1 MKNTP
6 VMPTHF
12 PVTCHTD
19 FVVQGSTFVAIKGY
33 KEDGAQFIPLAIQ
46 KGATKLIIDQSIQL
60 PFALQQ
66 EITKKNITL
75 MRVQNTRHALAI
87 LSAQAADYPAD
98 HLHIIG
104 ITGTKGKTTT
114 GFLLEHILRQGGHT
128 TALLSTIYNKIGDTI
143 FASPLTTAQPD
154 YLHQFLKLCVEHKVR
169 YVIMEVAAQALSMY
183 RVAGIFFD
191 GIIFTNF
198 SQEHGEFYPTLE
210 QYFHAKAA
218 ILDHAKPNIPI
229 MINHDDIW
237 CARLLEKYPKLAS
250 FGQEHGSNYKLA
262 ITQETPH
269 LQINLHYDNHNLAL
283 QAPTLLGTFNGYNIA
298 AAASM
303 ALSLKIDE
311 QIITNALLSF
321 GSVPG
326 RMQRYH
332 LPNGAWGVIDYAHNP
347 SSFEQLFSCFKKITP
362 HLIVIFG
369 AGGERARDKRPIM
382 GSIAARYAD
391 CIILTSD
398 NPRTEDPAAIVQD
411 ILHGIDES
419 LRTKIVIELDR
430 EQAIKKA
437 YQLSQQNS
445 IIALLGKG
453 PEEYQLI
460 KGVKHYFSEAK
471 ILQSL

>member
-1 MKNTP
+1 
-6 VMPTHF
+6 MPTHF

-19 FVVQGSTFVAIKGY
+19 FVGQGSTFVAIKGY
-33 KEDGAQFIPLAIQ
+33 KEDGVQFIPLAIQ
-46 KGATKLIIDQSIQL
+46 KGATKLVIDQSIQL
-60 PFALQQ
+60 PFVLQQ
-66 EITKKNITL
+66 EITQKNITL

-98 HLHIIG
+98 HLCIIG

-114 GFLLEHILRQGGHT
+114 SFLLEHILRLSGHT
-128 TALLSTIYNKIGDTI
+128 TALLSTVYNKIGDTL

-154 YLHQFLKLCVEHKVR
+154 YLHQFLKLCVENNVR
-169 YVIMEVAAQALSMY
+169 YVIMEVAAQALSMH

-210 QYFHAKAA
+210 QYFQAKAA
-218 ILDHAKPNIPI
+218 IIDHAKPNIPI
-229 MINHDDIW
+229 MLNHDDVW
-237 CARLLEKYPKLAS
+237 CARLLEKYPKLAT
-250 FGQEHGSNYKLA
+250 FGQGQDSEYRLS

-269 LQINLHYDNHNLAL
+269 LQVKLHYNNQNLEL
-283 QAPTLLGTFNGYNIA
+283 LAPTLLGTFNGYNIA
-298 AAASM
+298 AATSM
-303 ALSLKIDE
+303 ALALKINE
-311 QIITNALLSF
+311 QIITNALITF

-332 LPNGAWGVIDYAHNP
+332 LPNGAWGIIDYAHNP
-347 SSFEQLFSCFKKITP
+347 SSFEQLFICFKKITP

-382 GSIAARYAD
+382 GAIAARYAD

-398 NPRTEDPAAIVQD
+398 NPRTEDPALIVQD

-419 LRTKIVIELDR
+419 MRSKVVIELDR
-430 EQAIKKA
+430 EKAIQMA
-437 YQLSQQNS
+437 YKLSQPNS

-453 PEEYQLI
+453 PEEYQLV